1 MTESDLQFIEKTTYG
16 LQWYVSQHG
25 KQEFDRDIFEDM
37 ICHIMAVLSKW
48 TGETWVGHKKDKRT
62 ETVFQNFFETFV
74 NLIGY
79 INFFEKIMSD
89 TEKEFANMTAYSG
102 VLYRY
107 LGSCSSGNKE
117 CIEIEYN
124 DIYVSWSKNALN
136 DYIESK
142 LYGPQL
148 WIKAQT
154 APFDFAIDLEGVDK
168 FYQKITGENK
178 GVARGNEREVVYPT
192 KRECILE
199 MEERC

>member
-16 LQWYVSQHG
+16 LRWYVSQRG
-25 KQEFDRDIFEDM
+25 KQGFDRELFEDM

-74 NLIGY
+74 NLIEY
-79 INFFEKIMSD
+79 INFFEKMMSD
-89 TEKEFANMTAYSG
+89 TEKEFANMTVYNG

-107 LGSCSSGNKE
+107 LGSCSPGNKE
-117 CIEIEYN
+117 CVEIEYN
-124 DIYVSWSKNALN
+124 DIYVSWSKNDLN

-178 GVARGNEREVVYPT
+178 GVVRGNEREVVYPT

-199 MEERC
+199 MEER